1 MYSTARRPKPT
12 RRKIHLWRQ
21 ADTQGIKDDLTDLV
35 DSVIVPDDIDTT
47 WENIKR
53 KITETIERRVPSKM
67 TTSRYTN
74 PWMNSDIKRAIRRK
88 QRAYRKARLTKKK
101 QDKDRYKRLQ
111 REVQFKV
118 RRANRDY
125 LETSVSGDYKENS
138 KKFWTYVKSKGQEAT
153 EVAPL
158 KNKDGFIQSD
168 AQARANILNQQFE
181 SAFTAEDT
189 TAIPDKG
196 SSDIPKMASKVDW
209 KGVHKLLKNLKPHKA
224 TGPDAVPSFILK
236 TAATELAPALTR
248 LFQMSLD
255 SGLVA
260 KDWKEALVVP
270 IFKKGDKHQPANYRP
285 VSLTSITCKLLEHIM
300 HSNIMQHFDNHNVLC
315 DNQHGFRK
323 RRSCETQLISTIQE
337 LSSSIAKGKQ
347 VDVKLL
353 DFAKAFDKV
362 PHERL
367 IHKLDYYGVRG
378 TTLKWI
384 RSFLSD
390 RQQEVVLDGATSDT
404 AQVTSG
410 VPQGTVLGP
419 LLFLVFINDLPES
432 IKSSQCKLFADDSL
446 LYKVIENQ
454 ADSDLL
460 QLDLTALETWE
471 ETWQM
476 SFNPSK
482 CIVLRIAARNKK
494 VLQSEYKLHGHILET
509 EEASSYLGVTITD
522 NLTWDKHIQNISNK
536 GNRTLG
542 FIRRNLRDCTVPVK
556 AATYT
561 AMVRPSLEYAS
572 TVWDTPNQAHIKL
585 LESVQRRATRYVYN
599 DYHSRTPGCVTKMV
613 ENLNWEPLTAR
624 RKTNRLSMLYRIQ
637 HGLVDIPKE
646 KYLHSSDSRTRGQHR
661 FFQERIQDDS
671 YKNSFFPRT
680 VRDWNQLPARVVSAT
695 SLEEFRSLL
704 RG

>member
-1 MYSTARRPKPT
+1 MVSLLEILKYTLAICT
-12 RRKIHLWRQ
+12 LF
-21 ADTQGIKDDLTDLV
+21 LTDRFIHQY
-35 DSVIVPDDIDTT
+35 VIINTHFSPY
-47 WENIKR
+47 
-53 KITETIERRVPSKM
+53 PLFFG
-67 TTSRYTN
+67 TSY
-74 PWMNSDIKRAIRRK
+74 
-88 QRAYRKARLTKKK
+88 
-101 QDKDRYKRLQ
+101 
-111 REVQFKV
+111 
-118 RRANRDY
+118 
-125 LETSVSGDYKENS
+125 
-138 KKFWTYVKSKGQEAT
+138 
-153 EVAPL
+153 
-158 KNKDGFIQSD
+158 
-168 AQARANILNQQFE
+168 
-181 SAFTAEDT
+181 
-189 TAIPDKG
+189 
-196 SSDIPKMASKVDW
+196 
-209 KGVHKLLKNLKPHKA
+209 
-224 TGPDAVPSFILK
+224 
-236 TAATELAPALTR
+236 
-248 LFQMSLD
+248 
-255 SGLVA
+255 
-260 KDWKEALVVP
+260 
-270 IFKKGDKHQPANYRP
+270 
-285 VSLTSITCKLLEHIM
+285 
-300 HSNIMQHFDNHNVLC
+300 
-315 DNQHGFRK
+315 
-323 RRSCETQLISTIQE
+323 QLISSWFLILTPLKHE
-337 LSSSIAKGKQ
+337 SARSI
-347 VDVKLL
+347 
-353 DFAKAFDKV
+353 
-362 PHERL
+362 
-367 IHKLDYYGVRG
+367 IHS
-378 TTLKWI
+378 LKC
-384 RSFLSD
+384 
-390 RQQEVVLDGATSDT
+390 Q
-404 AQVTSG
+404 
-410 VPQGTVLGP
+410 
-419 LLFLVFINDLPES
+419 
-432 IKSSQCKLFADDSL
+432 
-446 LYKVIENQ
+446 NQ

-561 AMVRPSLEYAS
+561 AMVQPSLECAS
-572 TVWDTPNQAHIKL
+572 TVWDTPNQAHIKQ
-585 LESVQRRATRYVYN
+585 LESVQRRAARYVYK